1 MKLDL
6 QLFAS
11 TNKTANYELS
21 QYIGTD
27 KPTYLT
33 DYNGDM
39 LKIDTAIKNASDSA
53 STANTS
59 AGTAQN
65 TANSAYNLADGAST
79 TATTANGKADANAL
93 AIQALTDYLNINTY
107 KDLVVT
113 GTTNAN
119 VTINNLKIARNSDGT
134 LAKIY
139 GNINFTVPANGTVVI
154 TLNAQDGT
162 GLEPDEDI
170 TINAG
175 AITYSSHYNENPVY
189 NNFTIKTNG
198 DIVITYYG
206 YNNETRRCIF
216 PPCLYFVKNF
226 GDVGNNS

>member
-59 AGTAQN
+59 AGTAQT
-65 TANSAYNLADGAST
+65 TANSAYTLATNAGT
-79 TATTANGKADANAL
+79 TATTADGKADANAT
-93 AIQALTDYLNINTY
+93 AISNLTDYLDISTY

-113 GTTNAN
+113 GTTNATVTNN
-119 VTINNLKIARNSDGT
+119 VMKLARNDDGT
-134 LAKIY
+134 LAKVY
-139 GNINFTVPANGTVVI
+139 GAITMEIPANGTVVV
-154 TLNAQDGT
+154 TLNAQGGT
-162 GLEPDEDI
+162 GLAPDEDI
-170 TINAG
+170 TISCAG
-175 AITYSSHYNENPVY
+175 INYSSHTQENPGY
-189 NNFTIKTNG
+189 NHITIKTNG
-198 DIVITYYG
+198 DIVITFYG
-206 YNNETRRCIF
+206 YNNEKHRIIY
-216 PPCLYFVKNF
+216 PPCLYFIKNF
-226 GDVGNNS
+226 GDIPTNS